1 MAKRFGNNCRQLTG
15 LMRHLFK
22 KSNVSS
28 TRQFIECLLF
38 ILITVGGCATSS
50 IREQPEKYNEIAS
63 AQSIVVVPIGNRAA
77 DIAECVHEAIQRV
90 CQNLQ
95 FFPPERFV
103 DSMFP
108 WFEPGTF
115 PKTKEDLDA
124 LRNSDLVRAKIQTLG
139 IRYVIAVSGETV
151 QDSFHGIEP
160 DVLQELL
167 VRFGFVYIE
176 ADRKTDI
183 YASMIDLKET
193 VIPME
198 AESHRDK
205 THKYA
210 WWLVFPLY
218 IKPAITETP
227 ACAETGE
234 KIARQISGC
243 NSTADKEVKE

>member
-1 MAKRFGNNCRQLTG
+1 
-15 LMRHLFK
+15 MRHFLK
-22 KSNVSS
+22 KSSVSS
-28 TRQFIECLLF
+28 TRQFTECLLF
-38 ILITVGGCATSS
+38 ILITAGGCATSN
-50 IREQPEKYNEIAS
+50 IREEPEKYNEIAP
-63 AQSIVVVPIGNRAA
+63 AQSIVVVPIGNRAV
-77 DIAECVHEAIQRV
+77 DITECVHEAIQRV
-90 CQNLQ
+90 CPNLQ
-95 FFPPERFV
+95 FFSPERFV
-103 DSMFP
+103 NFMFP
-108 WFEPGTF
+108 WFEPGTI

-139 IRYVIAVSGETV
+139 VRYVIAVSGETV

-160 DVLQELL
+160 DILQELL

-193 VIPME
+193 VMPLE
-198 AESHRDK
+198 SESHRDK

-210 WWLVFPLY
+210 WWLIFPLY

-227 ACAETGE
+227 ACSEIGE